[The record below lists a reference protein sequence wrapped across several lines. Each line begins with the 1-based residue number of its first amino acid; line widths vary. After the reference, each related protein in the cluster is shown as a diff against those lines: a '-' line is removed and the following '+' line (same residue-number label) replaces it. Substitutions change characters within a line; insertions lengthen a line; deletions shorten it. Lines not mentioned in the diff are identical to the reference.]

1 MGGRAFQR
9 QGSLLKYEYLTFLFG
24 TVTCLGFP
32 CAEDLVDPAVN
43 DKYLVISKLPV
54 WSFKIQQ
61 TSAVSESSKM
71 YIIDRRFN
79 FTKWLI

>member
-24 TVTCLGFP
+24 IVIRLGFP

-54 WSFKIQQ
+54 GAFKD
-61 TSAVSESSKM
+61 SANISCIREFKNVHH
-71 YIIDRRFN
+71 R
-79 FTKWLI
+79 